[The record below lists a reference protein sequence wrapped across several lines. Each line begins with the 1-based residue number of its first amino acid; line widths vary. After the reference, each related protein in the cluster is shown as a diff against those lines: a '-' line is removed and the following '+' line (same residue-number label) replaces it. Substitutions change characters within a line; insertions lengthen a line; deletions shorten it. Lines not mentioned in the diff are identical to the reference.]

1 MDDVGPFVTTKLDK
15 ENYFRD
21 YCGEG
26 NSYFYSREG
35 FMSGEGFKFKEIDNM
50 TLHNCKAKCMTD
62 CSCVAFAST
71 NSNNYTGCEIW
82 SRGTEFID
90 SVGSNY
96 RSIYVEAV
104 EYFRTPTGNSWWQK
118 PSAEINWWQ
127 KLIIGVVVALAVPL
141 LFFLCYRIRRKYKA
155 KEEKWWQSLGIVL
168 VIPLLC

>member
-21 YCGEG
+21 YSGKG

-35 FMSGEGFKFKEIDNM
+35 FMSGEGFK
-50 TLHNCKAKCMTD
+50 
-62 CSCVAFAST
+62 
-71 NSNNYTGCEIW
+71 
-82 SRGTEFID
+82 GTEFID

-104 EYFRTPTGNSWWQK
+104 EHFRTPTGNSWWQK
-118 PSAEINWWQ
+118 PNAEINWWQ

-168 VIPLLC
+168 VIPLLCYYSYLIGKKLQVKGNLEQI